1 MDFWHFI
8 CWRLWRLWML
18 LSTKSKGHK
27 SNFRISSMY
36 RYSFYNLKVH
46 FWWPN
51 IVFSFAQIEFEHPVF
66 YILRHP
72 VRVTVSSC
80 QLMLCLR
87 TDDAN
92 FLWPCHV
99 TVSCDCYEIWSRSL
113 GVIILKKF
121 DMYVTYVIVPT
132 IPFEQ
137 FWLTWKKDF
146 DMSQVAQKNWC
157 YIFTWP
163 TKTTVKLAR

>member
-1 MDFWHFI
+1 MYWNWYGKI
-8 CWRLWRLWML
+8 
-18 LSTKSKGHK
+18 
-27 SNFRISSMY
+27 RI
-36 RYSFYNLKVH
+36 F
-46 FWWPN
+46 
-51 IVFSFAQIEFEHPVF
+51 F

-146 DMSQVAQKNWC
+146 DMSQVAQKNC

-163 TKTTVKLAR
+163 TKTTVKLARQGGCLSVSSRYLNVITLLELA

>member
-1 MDFWHFI
+1 M
-8 CWRLWRLWML
+8 RLIG
-18 LSTKSKGHK
+18 KI
-27 SNFRISSMY
+27 RI
-36 RYSFYNLKVH
+36 L
-46 FWWPN
+46 
-51 IVFSFAQIEFEHPVF
+51 F

-132 IPFEQ
+132 TGDPRISWLQNSWSPLFRDSVFQHFEEKNQ
-137 FWLTWKKDF
+137 YFFLDF
-146 DMSQVAQKNWC
+146 FFSDFFSPK
-157 YIFTWP
+157 IF
-163 TKTTVKLAR
+163 LDFFNQRNSYL